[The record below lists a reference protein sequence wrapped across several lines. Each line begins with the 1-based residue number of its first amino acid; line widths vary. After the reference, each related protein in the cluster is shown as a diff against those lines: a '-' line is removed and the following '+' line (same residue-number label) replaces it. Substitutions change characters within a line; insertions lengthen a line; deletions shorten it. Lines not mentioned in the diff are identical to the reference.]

1 MTYYHSV
8 VGILLRQHD
17 QLINS
22 GNQQGRKADNTIKG
36 KEKMRN
42 LFATTILLLLQI
54 FGTILVSLLGIIWQ
68 SYLLQIS
75 INWFLEDMNMRL
87 LSHKN
92 IAISLILIRFITYQY
107 IDVPD
112 SKKSL
117 LTRLIEGLSNTFF
130 SPIIVF
136 LFAYLIHRFM

>member
-54 FGTILVSLLGIIWQ
+54 FGTILVSLLRIYGNHIYYKYQ
-68 SYLLQIS
+68 
-75 INWFLEDMNMRL
+75 
-87 LSHKN
+87 
-92 IAISLILIRFITYQY
+92 LIGFWKT
-107 IDVPD
+107 
-112 SKKSL
+112 
-117 LTRLIEGLSNTFF
+117 
-130 SPIIVF
+130 
-136 LFAYLIHRFM
+136 